1 MTLTTSARGVVGKI
15 NNNPRSIESN
25 RQTATPKVVGTMFD
39 VKPYVLQEDTS
50 EDGAATEQ
58 QGQQTH
64 QSHQDV
70 QELPGIA
77 LT

>member
-1 MTLTTSARGVVGKI
+1 
-15 NNNPRSIESN
+15 
-25 RQTATPKVVGTMFD
+25 MFD

-70 QELPGIA
+70 EELPGIA

>member
-1 MTLTTSARGVVGKI
+1 
-15 NNNPRSIESN
+15 
-25 RQTATPKVVGTMFD
+25 MFD

-70 QELPGIA
+70 EELPGIA
-77 LT
+77 LTWRNTSQRSEVIVKQA